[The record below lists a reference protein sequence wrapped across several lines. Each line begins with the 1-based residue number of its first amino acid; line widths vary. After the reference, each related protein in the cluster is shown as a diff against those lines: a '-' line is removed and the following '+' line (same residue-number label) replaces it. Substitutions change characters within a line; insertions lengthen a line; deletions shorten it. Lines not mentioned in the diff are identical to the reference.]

1 MGKNKKNKLVSEMSF
16 LNEAILP
23 DYEHLKN
30 ELKDVI
36 KLLNNYLSQTTEKKD
51 IEQIN
56 MEIDF
61 INLGLEDIEN
71 TIQFITKSCEEI
83 RNKQVNEDQF
93 KNKLDL
99 ILGKFSNL
107 IEDMNILECYL
118 DYNNDTN
125 LIDIGLDLI
134 NKDKERGNI
143 PLKDK
148 VKIDNITPVEDEYLK
163 NMVLE
168 AEDCMDYLS
177 SYKRELLEIE
187 YTSKKDKTITF
198 EIIQDI
204 DLIQRINRLIYNL
217 LNKRENT
224 LKIKNKELKLIDEM
238 FNDIEYIVRGSFLTK
253 YLFPTE
259 EGRLFIEE
267 LKEHLNSLKE
277 ENI

>member
-83 RNKQVNEDQF
+83 KNKQVIEDQF
-93 KNKLDL
+93 RNKLDL

-107 IEDMNILECYL
+107 IESMNLLECYL
-118 DYNNDTN
+118 DYNNDAN

-148 VKIDNITPVEDEYLK
+148 VNLNDITPIEDEYLK

-177 SYKRELLEIE
+177 SYKHELLEIE

-204 DLIQRINRLIYNL
+204 DLIQRFNRRIYNL

>member
-187 YTSKKDKTITF
+187 YSSKKDKTITF

-204 DLIQRINRLIYNL
+204 DLIQKFNRRIYNL
-217 LNKRENT
+217 MNKRENLFK
-224 LKIKNKELKLIDEM
+224 LKKKELKLIDEM
-238 FNDIEYIVRGSFLTK
+238 FSDIEYIVRGSFLTK

-259 EGRLFIEE
+259 EGKLFIEE
-267 LKEHLNSLKE
+267 LEEHLNTLKE
-277 ENI
+277 EKI

>member
-187 YTSKKDKTITF
+187 YSSKKDKTITF

-204 DLIQRINRLIYNL
+204 DLIQKFNRRIYNL
-217 LNKRENT
+217 MNKRENL
-224 LKIKNKELKLIDEM
+224 LKLKKKELKLIDEM
-238 FNDIEYIVRGSFLTK
+238 FSDIEYIVRGSFLTK

>member
-187 YTSKKDKTITF
+187 YSSKKDKTITF

-204 DLIQRINRLIYNL
+204 DLIQKFNRRIYNL
-217 LNKRENT
+217 MNKRENL
-224 LKIKNKELKLIDEM
+224 LKLKKKELKLIDEM
-238 FNDIEYIVRGSFLTK
+238 FSDIEYIVRGSFLTK

-259 EGRLFIEE
+259 EGKLFIEE
-267 LKEHLNSLKE
+267 LEEHLNTLKE
-277 ENI
+277 EKI

>member
-1 MGKNKKNKLVSEMSF
+1 MGKNNKNESVSEMSF
-16 LNEAILP
+16 LNEAIIP

-30 ELKDVI
+30 ELKDVT
-36 KLLNNYLSQTTEKKD
+36 KLLNKYLDQTTEKKD

-61 INLGLEDIEN
+61 VNLGLKDVEN
-71 TIQFITKSCEEI
+71 TIQFITKNCEEI
-83 RNKQVNEDQF
+83 KNKQVNEDQF

-107 IEDMNILECYL
+107 IESMNLLECYL
-118 DYNNDTN
+118 DYNNDAN

-148 VKIDNITPVEDEYLK
+148 VAVSNITSIEDEYLK

-177 SYKRELLEIE
+177 SYKHELLEME

-198 EIIQDI
+198 EIVQDI
-204 DLIQRINRLIYNL
+204 DLIQKFNRRVYNL
-217 LNKRENT
+217 LNKRENV
-224 LKIKNKELKLIDEM
+224 LKIKNKELKIIDEM

-259 EGRLFIEE
+259 EGKLFIEE

-277 ENI
+277 ENR

>member
-204 DLIQRINRLIYNL
+204 DLIQRFNRRIYNL

>member
-1 MGKNKKNKLVSEMSF
+1 MSF

-134 NKDKERGNI
+134 NKDKDRGNI

-204 DLIQRINRLIYNL
+204 DLIQRFNRLIYNL